1 MNKQI
6 SEPHFVERPLPS
18 ENEIKNFN
26 RQMKSEIRR
35 DEINGSLSEIYSD
48 DRGQRIDVAKL
59 EKKARRNAVVMVFR
73 WLFGIFFV
81 AFSVWAALLVFSSA
95 ENDDVAINVVAPEI
109 IQAGE
114 DFEYKINYRN
124 NSKSEIKDLRLELNF
139 PENFIFA
146 SANVAPSSKN
156 NYWTLPSLETG
167 REGSLII
174 KGKIIN
180 QETSANTLYAKLIYQ
195 QKNFSSDLKKDASA
209 STQVS
214 SIGFRAELDY
224 PSAALS
230 GAENSLNLKLS
241 NFNNPFINNFR
252 IDFELPDSVSII
264 NPENTSASSS
274 DWSIRKVD
282 SHWELVGVNASSSL
296 IEIPFRFKI
305 KDTLEKRIEIVL
317 RLSVLGQE
325 EKLISFFEKRAGID
339 VIKNDLNLTMMVNGS
354 QGDRSVNFGETLNY
368 TISYANRGSDTL
380 KNIAISAIVDSSL
393 VNWSTL
399 DVSSNGKLKNSIIT
413 WTKDEVP
420 ALAEIRPGQSGDL
433 SFSVNL
439 NKFSSTDLGTNFDVK
454 SYAQFNVDSN
464 TSNSEFNRSNV
475 IKSSLNSDLSFSENI
490 LYFNE
495 DNTPVGDGPL
505 PPEVGEKTSV
515 RVYWQL
521 DNTLHEL
528 DKTKVRLAL
537 PPNTSFEGRVKV
549 QAGSIYYDQFS
560 NEVVWDLGRI
570 PLSVASVR
578 GEFNLSLI
586 PVESDRNKILIISPG
601 SKVSAIDLENNSEI
615 QLSTAPKTT
624 KLEDDNIAAFS
635 NSGKVK

>member
-26 RQMKSEIRR
+26 RQMKNEIRR

-180 QETSANTLYAKLIYQ
+180 QETSANTIYAKLIYQ

>member
-95 ENDDVAINVVAPEI
+95 GNDDVTINVVAPEI

-156 NYWTLPSLETG
+156 NYWTLPNLETG
-167 REGSLII
+167 REGSLVI

-180 QETSANTLYAKLIYQ
+180 QETSANTIYAKLIYQ

-252 IDFELPDSVSII
+252 VDFELPDSVSII

>member
-26 RQMKSEIRR
+26 RQMKNEIRR

-59 EKKARRNAVVMVFR
+59 EKKARRNAFIMVLR

-156 NYWTLPSLETG
+156 NYWTLPNLETG

-180 QETSANTLYAKLIYQ
+180 QETSANTIYAKLIYQ